1 MRRFF
6 SKQFSPRPNAA
17 AAAHDKAV
25 EGYDEPT
32 LCAVAAD
39 LGQRRPSAGDAE
51 GRWIMGRLAAVRA
64 RLRSV
69 KNLILNWL
77 I

>member
-17 AAAHDKAV
+17 AAAHEKAV
-25 EGYDEPT
+25 ASYDEPT

-39 LGQRRPSAGDAE
+39 LGKRRPSAGDAD
-51 GRWIMGRLAAVRA
+51 GRWIIGRLAAVRA
-64 RLRSV
+64 RLKSI
-69 KNLILNWL
+69 KNLILNYL
-77 I
+77 L